1 MKNNKKN
8 NIILMVMTVMMALVI
23 MQLAAHQTQK
33 VLPVKEFYN
42 VVETKKVEN
51 TIIKPNNNV
60 IDITGVYVENDRKI
74 GFSTRLPNTPEQLNA
89 VTKLLAEKDAAMLTA
104 DPNESNFFVDFLL
117 VIIPYI
123 LLGGFMFFLFSKMG
137 NGGNNKAF
145 EFSKSRAKVQGDI
158 KVRFKDVA
166 GAEEEKEEM
175 QELIEYLRH
184 PKRFEAMGARIPKGM
199 LLVGP
204 PGTGKTLLAKAAA
217 GEADVPFY
225 AISG

>member
-89 VTKLLAEKDAAMLTA
+89 VTKLTC
-104 DPNESNFFVDFLL
+104 
-117 VIIPYI
+117 
-123 LLGGFMFFLFSKMG
+123 
-137 NGGNNKAF
+137 
-145 EFSKSRAKVQGDI
+145 
-158 KVRFKDVA
+158 
-166 GAEEEKEEM
+166 
-175 QELIEYLRH
+175 
-184 PKRFEAMGARIPKGM
+184 
-199 LLVGP
+199 
-204 PGTGKTLLAKAAA
+204 
-217 GEADVPFY
+217 
-225 AISG
+225 